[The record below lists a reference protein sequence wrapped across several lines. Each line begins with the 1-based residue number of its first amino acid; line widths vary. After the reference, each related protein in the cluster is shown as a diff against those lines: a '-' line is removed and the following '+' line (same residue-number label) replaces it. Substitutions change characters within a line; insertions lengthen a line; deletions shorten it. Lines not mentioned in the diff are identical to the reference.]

1 MPTKRVKW
9 SATSQRRSSARSH
22 RRKRAQARR
31 TPPATARSIRRAQPA
46 ASGGASLR
54 RRPWLLARA
63 RPGTTGARRRRSA
76 VRRRSLRP
84 SAHGRQ
90 YFLAEEA
97 YGTDR
102 IDGEADREHEATHAG
117 GLGRPHLRQ
126 ALVRG
131 TADGEAAAEVVEQAE
146 LGDQRG
152 VGLAGARAVA
162 ATQLLKRRAVL
173 GGDAAPGEV
182 AAAHDVGRDE
192 REDRP
197 DLAT

>member
-22 RRKRAQARR
+22 RRKRAS
-31 TPPATARSIRRAQPA
+31 ATNATSNSTVNPTSTTCGI
-46 ASGGASLR
+46 GGASLR

-97 YGTDR
+97 HGTDR
-102 IDGEADREHEATHAG
+102 IDSEADREHEATHAG

-131 TADGEAAAEVVEQAE
+131 TADGEAAAEVVE
-146 LGDQRG
+146 
-152 VGLAGARAVA
+152 
-162 ATQLLKRRAVL
+162 
-173 GGDAAPGEV
+173 
-182 AAAHDVGRDE
+182 
-192 REDRP
+192 
-197 DLAT
+197 